1 MGFMSRL
8 ANLWKGFLG
17 LFIGGLERDN
27 PEAVY
32 EAAIQGRQEQY
43 QKLMKAVSGIV
54 YLRNKLQKDL
64 DAQTSELKEVMSQ
77 IPIAVQQGEEQLALQ
92 LIEKKNSLNAEI
104 ERIQAELEATAK
116 DADRHKQD
124 LLNFQGEIE
133 KLKQERDRMLARH
146 QSAKARITIQEQLS
160 GMTVDA
166 DLKALDQ
173 VRESIS
179 KTEAQADLAREVG
192 GESLDSKMKKIK
204 DAAKLSSAQAE
215 LEQYKIQMG
224 LAHPAA
230 DSEKNLGGQQQA
242 RTEKTM

>member
-1 MGFMSRL
+1 MGFLNRL
-8 ANLWKGFLG
+8 ANLIKGFLG
-17 LFIGGLERDN
+17 LFIGGLEKDN

-32 EAAIQGRQEQY
+32 EAAIQARQEQY

-64 DAQTSELKEVMSQ
+64 ETKSADLKEVMSQ
-77 IPIAVQQGEEQLALQ
+77 IPVAVQQGEEQLAIQ
-92 LIEKKNSLNAEI
+92 LIEKKNALTAEV
-104 ERIQAELEATAK
+104 EQIQNDLHKTAE
-116 DADRHKQD
+116 DAENHKKD

-133 KLKQERDRMLARH
+133 KLKSERDRMVARH
-146 QSAKARITIQEQLS
+146 HGAKARLAIQEQISGLS
-160 GMTVDA
+160 VDA

-192 GESLDSKMKKIK
+192 GESLDSKMRKIK
-204 DAAKLSSAQAE
+204 DAAKHTAAAAE
-215 LEQYKIQMG
+215 LEQYKIQLG
-224 LAHPAA
+224 LAQPASDA
-230 DSEKNLGGQQQA
+230 DKNLGSQQA